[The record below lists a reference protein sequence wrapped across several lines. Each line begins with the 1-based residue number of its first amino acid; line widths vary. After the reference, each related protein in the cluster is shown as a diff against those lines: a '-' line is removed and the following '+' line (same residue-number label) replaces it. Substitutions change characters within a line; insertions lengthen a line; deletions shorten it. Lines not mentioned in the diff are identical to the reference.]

1 MDAPAVGN
9 KPQMILSVFG
19 LTGLTAYLGV
29 VERGHV
35 TPGVNQTF
43 VISGAAG
50 ATGNLAGQVPDRQI
64 FKDILSCVV

>member
-1 MDAPAVGN
+1 
-9 KPQMILSVFG
+9 MILSVFG

-35 TPGVNQTF
+35 TSGANQTF

-50 ATGNLAGQVPDRQI
+50 ATGNLAGQVPDIQKRGI
-64 FKDILSCVV
+64 